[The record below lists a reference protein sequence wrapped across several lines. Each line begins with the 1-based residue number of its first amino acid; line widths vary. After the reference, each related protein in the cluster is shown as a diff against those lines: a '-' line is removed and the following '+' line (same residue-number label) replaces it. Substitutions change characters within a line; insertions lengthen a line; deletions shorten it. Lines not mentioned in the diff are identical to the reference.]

1 MTRDSSLFTQHID
14 GKPSARQAPQRIA
27 TEVAQLHE
35 DVMQETAESLFLRGI
50 DDTTWQSLT
59 RHAHQLRKRHRRIVV
74 FGAGAALSCGR
85 IYSSIVYPQ
94 SQGMSGHKDGV
105 DFQLCDSLDPRVL
118 SAACG
123 QGETPPCCVFISR
136 SGGTLETREQLRF
149 CLHHYGGNKDE
160 VRCPIVMVLGRG
172 DSMLRRWAQAHDVT
186 IIDFDESL
194 SGRFSPLGVVGIM
207 VGLLA
212 GADMTQVRGLL
223 ASNGRKDR
231 TTSGRVLLG
240 MMVGRSG
247 GVL

>member
-1 MTRDSSLFTQHID
+1 MPTSY
-14 GKPSARQAPQRIA
+14 ANA
-27 TEVAQLHE
+27 T
-35 DVMQETAESLFLRGI
+35 DVLWFLGR
-50 DDTTWQSLT
+50 
-59 RHAHQLRKRHRRIVV
+59 
-74 FGAGAALSCGR
+74 GAALSCGR

-212 GADMTQVRGLL
+212 GADMTHVRG
-223 ASNGRKDR
+223 ASRQQWAEGQDNVKA
-231 TTSGRVLLG
+231 SVAC